1 MNSKT
6 MGLSNEQIQNIV
18 KSRPS
23 YQEIQKGIRHQQRL
37 RFHSDTVL
45 TKDDYR
51 DAYTEFT
58 RWIGVDK
65 PELLP
70 GDKFERFKQLIRPPI
85 PTIELTESVY
95 SRLHKVFH
103 SQDAFFSYDFVTPEL
118 NSDWEDFRDTQ
129 FWSTKGFQAM
139 QSAIDSVWVV
149 DLPELQ
155 ITSRPEPFN
164 MLIDISN
171 VVDIQNDDKL
181 NCIHIIYKRGEFVVA
196 YDNEF
201 IRVYE
206 SDDRGDSLNNMI
218 GGISIGAEPIKEI
231 PHGLKYT
238 PARQFWSEQLD
249 SRNFINKESPI
260 TKELSD
266 LDWLLFHMTSKKYMD
281 LANAYPIVAVYDH
294 DDDFND
300 PNRTDN
306 KGRTD
311 SGEKPEGNKLTG
323 PGTIIKVPIPR
334 GKDEADL
341 MKDPAKMISPDV
353 ETLEWHVD
361 EEMRLTNKIYRSV
374 VGTDA
379 EVKNEAAKNE
389 NQVDAAFESQISV
402 LFRIKKNFEIIHKF
416 ADKTIAKIR
425 YGESFV
431 GCNIDYG
438 TKFFLKDV
446 NELHQDFK
454 MAKEAGASETI
465 LEQIQ
470 TNILNTKYK
479 EDLHSREKAEIIRD
493 IDPLPEKTIEEAINI
508 FEKGGIDKINFII
521 KANLTKFVR
530 RFERENISLVE
541 FASSIDYSRKI
552 ESILERFKQYAN
564 ESEPGQDNR
573 DQIV

>member
-1 MNSKT
+1 
-6 MGLSNEQIQNIV
+6 MGLSNEEIQKIV

-23 YQEIQKGIRHQQRL
+23 FQEIQKGIRHQQRL

-51 DAYTEFT
+51 DAYNEFT
-58 RWIGVDK
+58 KWIGVDK

-70 GDKFERFKQLIRPPI
+70 GDKFDRFRQLIRPPI
-85 PTIELTESVY
+85 PTIELTETVY

-103 SQDAFFSYDFVTPEL
+103 SQDAFFSYDFVTSEL
-118 NSDWEDFRDTQ
+118 KSDWEDFRDTQ

-139 QSAIDSVWVV
+139 QSSIDSVWVV
-149 DLPELQ
+149 DLPEIQ
-155 ITSRPEPFN
+155 VTSRPEPFN
-164 MLIDISN
+164 KLIDIAN
-171 VVDIQNDDKL
+171 VVDIQNDEKL
-181 NCIHIIYKRGEFVVA
+181 NCVYVIYQMGDSVVV

-201 IRVYE
+201 IRVYQSE
-206 SDDRGDSLNNMI
+206 GSLNSMM
-218 GGISIGAEPIKEI
+218 GGVSISAEPIKEI
-231 PHGLKYT
+231 SHDLGYT

-249 SRNFINKESPI
+249 SRNLINKESPI

-300 PNRTDN
+300 PDRTDN
-306 KGRTD
+306 KGRAD
-311 SGEKPEGNKLTG
+311 SEKKPDGNKLTG
-323 PGTIIKVPIPR
+323 PGTIIKVPVPR
-334 GKDEADL
+334 GGDEIDL
-341 MKDPAKMISPDV
+341 MRDPVKMISPDV
-353 ETLEWHVD
+353 ETLKWHVD
-361 EEMRLTNKIYRSV
+361 EETRLINKIYRSI
-374 VGTDA
+374 VGTDV
-379 EVKNEAAKNE
+379 EIKNEAAKNE
-389 NQVDAAFESQISV
+389 KQVDSAFESQLSV
-402 LFRIKKNFEIIHKF
+402 LFRIKRNFETIHKF
-416 ADKTIAKIR
+416 ADKTIAKLR

-479 EDLHSREKAEIIRD
+479 EDLHSRQKAEIIRD
-493 IDPLPEKTIEEAINI
+493 IDPLPEKTIEEAIKI
-508 FEKGGIDKINFII
+508 FEKEGISKINFII
-521 KANLTKFVR
+521 KANLIKFVR

-541 FASSIDYSRKI
+541 FASNIDYSRKI
-552 ESILERFKQYAN
+552 ETILERFKKYAN
-564 ESEPGQDNR
+564 EGELGSENR
-573 DQIV
+573 DQTL